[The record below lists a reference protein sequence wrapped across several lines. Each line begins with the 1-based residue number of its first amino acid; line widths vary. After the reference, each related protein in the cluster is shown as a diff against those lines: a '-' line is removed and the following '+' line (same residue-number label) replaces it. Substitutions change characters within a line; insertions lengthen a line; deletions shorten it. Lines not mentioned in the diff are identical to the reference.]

1 MNLLIVRNMNKVL
14 DSLAFRLVLLPIGLF
29 FIGFY
34 GMLISAA
41 IVNLPASILG
51 VLITVI
57 GFAGGFL
64 CFVYFFTKRRT
75 LLWLIAIPVAYSI
88 VGIIAQIVERL

>member
-1 MNLLIVRNMNKVL
+1 MNKVL
-14 DSLAFRLVLLPIGLF
+14 DSLAFRLLLLPIGLF
-29 FIGFY
+29 LIGFY
-34 GMLISAA
+34 GMLIPAA

-57 GFAGGFL
+57 GVGGGFL

-75 LLWLIAIPVAYSI
+75 LLWLIAIPVAYLI
-88 VGIIAQIVERL
+88 VGIIANIVERLQ